1 LGYFP
6 AGAEDF
12 FAVRLT
18 RSLVIN
24 KAKATYIAPMVLR
37 YVFMEEKK
45 FDIDIEGKSEV
56 VGKKTTFDMLSKA
69 MRREIINQ
77 GQTWASCGL

>member
-24 KAKATYIAPMVLR
+24 KAIYIAPMVLR
-37 YVFMEEKK
+37 YVFMEGKK
-45 FDIDIEGKSEV
+45 FDIDIEVKSEV
-56 VGKKTTFDMLSKA
+56 LEKRTTFDMLSKA
-69 MRREIINQ
+69 IRREIINQ

>member
-1 LGYFP
+1 M

-12 FAVRLT
+12 YAVRLT
-18 RSLVIN
+18 RSLVIP
-24 KAKATYIAPMVLR
+24 KQSTYIAPMALR
-37 YVFMEEKK
+37 YVFVEEKK
-45 FDIDIEGKSEV
+45 FDVDIDVLSEA
-56 VGKKTTFDMLSKA
+56 VGKKKSVDVLIKA

>member
-1 LGYFP
+1 M

-12 FAVRLT
+12 YAVRLT
-18 RSLVIN
+18 RSLVIP
-24 KAKATYIAPMVLR
+24 KQSTYIAPMVLR

>member
-24 KAKATYIAPMVLR
+24 KATYIAPMVLR

-45 FDIDIEGKSEV
+45 FDIDIEVKSEV
-56 VGKKTTFDMLSKA
+56 LEKKTTFDMLSKA